1 MKIKLKHIV
10 NSCILLCLASC
21 QTETPNIVPK
31 GITQKQC
38 DSIMTRYD
46 NEALGGDTLNATAAL
61 KQVYAFDSL
70 NVLNLCKLAIFQM
83 QLVNLSSA
91 KELLNKAQKIGKY
104 KAEVYYTRAI
114 VYTANYPLDTVIN
127 YFDLAIKTSPDYIK
141 YPLEKGMIYHEKKL
155 YKLAL
160 ESYDKVLSIDNTNLS
175 AYVAKA
181 FLYYDSEQWEF
192 TRDTV
197 SKVIKLVELSNKA
210 HFYRID
216 ELYYAR
222 AFAYMKLSDFKN
234 ALLDSDRAIQLDPCK
249 ERFYKVRGFA
259 KNNLGQKESSF
270 EDFKKA
276 AELGDPEAIEI
287 YNKYLEHKK
296 NTKNI

>member
-1 MKIKLKHIV
+1 MNIKHIIT
-10 NSCILLCLASC
+10 SFAFICLVSC
-21 QTETPNIVPK
+21 QTETPNVALK
-31 GITQKQC
+31 AITQKQC

-46 NEALGGDTLNATAAL
+46 NEALGGDTSNATSAL
-61 KQVYAFDSL
+61 KQVYFFDST

-83 QLVNLSSA
+83 QLVHLTSA
-91 KELLNKAQKIGKY
+91 KALLNKAQKMGKY

-127 YFDLAIKTSPDYIK
+127 YFDLAIKASPDSLK
-141 YPLEKGMIYHEKKL
+141 YPLEKAMIYHQKKM
-155 YKLAL
+155 YELAL
-160 ESYDKVLSIDNTNLS
+160 KSYDKVFTLDKNNLS
-175 AYVAKA
+175 AYVSKA
-181 FLYYDSEQWEF
+181 FIYYDTEQWEF
-192 TRDTV
+192 TRDTA
-197 SKVIKLVELSNKA
+197 SKVIKLVEQSNKT

-222 AFAYMKLSDFKN
+222 ASAYLMLGDYQKSLMDADK
-234 ALLDSDRAIQLDPCK
+234 AIELDARK

-259 KNNLGQKESSF
+259 KNKLGQKESSF